1 MKLTE
6 ALRASRTLG
15 QAINRSGL
23 HPILVAEHDERLF
36 QPSKQTIWYAVSA
49 MTNLTARKCFEPIYE
64 SHLGLADIELFLRR
78 TDHHPATDTLN
89 PESWEAVR

>member
-1 MKLTE
+1 MKLNE

-15 QAINRSGL
+15 QAINRSGS

-36 QPSKQTIWYAVSA
+36 QPSKLAIRYAVSA

-64 SHLGLADIELFLRR
+64 SHLGLADIELFLCR
-78 TDHHPATDTLN
+78 TDNHPATNTLN